1 MDKQARREAVREYKE
16 RKAQPGVFAVRCA
29 PTGEVWV
36 GTSRNLDQQQNREWF
51 ALKQGAHMNR
61 ALRAAWSEHGEAAFS
76 FEPLEMVEDEGLSA
90 VMLDKRL
97 KERAEHWRGEL
108 GATKIAG

>member
-1 MDKQARREAVREYKE
+1 MDKQSRREAVREYKE
-16 RKAQPGVFAVRCA
+16 RKAAPGIFAVRCTA
-29 PTGEVWV
+29 SGEAWV
-36 GTSRNLDQQQNREWF
+36 GTSRNLEQQQNREWF

-61 ALRAAWSEHGEAAFS
+61 ALRAAWRAHGEAAFS
-76 FEPLEMVEDEGLSA
+76 FEPLEVVDDEGLSA

-97 KERAEHWRGEL
+97 KERAEHWREEL